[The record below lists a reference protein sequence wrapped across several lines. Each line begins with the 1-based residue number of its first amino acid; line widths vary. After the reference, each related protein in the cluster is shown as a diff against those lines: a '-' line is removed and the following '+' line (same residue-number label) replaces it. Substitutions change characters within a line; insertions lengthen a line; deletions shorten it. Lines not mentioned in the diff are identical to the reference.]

1 MRKKP
6 MTYQASFKCINEQC
20 GDTYPLNSIIYR
32 CKKCG
37 SLLEVKHDLNA
48 LAQRDAKSWKKLFD
62 ERYKSTEWPYGSG
75 VWGKKEWILP
85 QIENNNVVSLY
96 EGGTNLFWAERFG
109 QMLGLDDLWIKLCG
123 NSHSGSFKDLGM
135 TVLVSQV
142 KQMISEGVPIHA
154 VACASTGDTSA
165 ALAVY
170 CAAAG
175 IQSIVLL
182 PKGKISIA
190 QLIQPISNGAL
201 VLSLDT
207 DFDGCMNVVKEITKD
222 ETIYLA
228 NSMNSLRV
236 EGQKTV
242 GIEIVQQ
249 FDWEVPDVIII
260 PGGNLGN
267 VSALGSGLLMM
278 RDLGLIDSLPRI
290 IVAQAERA
298 NPLYRAYL
306 QKFERYEP
314 MQAQKTLASAIQ
326 IGNPVSIQ
334 KAIRTLKQFNGIVE
348 QATEQELADVAAL
361 GDTTGMFN
369 DPHTGVAL
377 AVMFKLLTAGKIDR
391 SERVVVI
398 STAHGLKFTDFKVRY
413 HEEKL
418 DFPSHFA
425 NKPIEL
431 PPTVEAVREA
441 LQFALQKRSRPKSK
455 KSSAGRGWKP
465 ATLAIHGHGR
475 VPKAYHAVSTPI
487 VHTSNYYFD
496 TSAEVV
502 EFMRSKGEGRVVRE
516 HEYGRY
522 GNPTQQECER
532 KLAAL
537 EGAERAIL
545 FSTGMSAVI
554 LTLQAYM
561 KWNGHI
567 IFTSDCYRQTR
578 DFATNVLE
586 EFGVEVSLVDPTADA
601 IADAVKPN
609 TNIIFTE
616 SPTNPYLHIL
626 DIPAIVDVAKQRGVL
641 TIIDATLAT
650 PYNIKPLDL
659 GVDIVIHSAT
669 KYLGGHNDLLAGVV
683 LGKHGLLDEL
693 NRTQRMIGATPGP
706 LTCFLLERGLK
717 TFALRM
723 EHHNRAGFA
732 VARMLE
738 SHPKIEKIWYP
749 GLESHPDYKIAAQQ
763 MRGFGSLVTFLVKG
777 GNEETQKFIDSLEL
791 FLITPSLGGSE
802 SLVTQMAPMS
812 FFDYPEDYRKAIGM
826 VDNLVRIALGLED
839 VDDLIA
845 DLEQALE
852 KI

>member
-1 MRKKP
+1 MSYRAWF
-6 MTYQASFKCINEQC
+6 QCINQQC
-20 GDTYPLNSIIYR
+20 GVSYPLNSIIYR
-32 CKKCG
+32 CKACG
-37 SLLEVKHDLNA
+37 SLLEVQHDLHALTNRNA
-48 LAQRDAKSWKKLFD
+48 KTWMEIFD
-62 ERYKSTEWPYGSG
+62 DRYKSTEWPYGSG
-75 VWGKKEWILP
+75 VWGKKEWVLP
-85 QIENNNVVSLY
+85 QIDNDNIVSLY

-109 QMLGLDDLWIKLCG
+109 KMLGLNDLWIKLCG

-142 KQMISEGVPIHA
+142 KQMISEGAPIKA

-182 PKGKISIA
+182 PKGKISME
-190 QLIQPISNGAL
+190 QLVQPIANGAL

-207 DFDGCMNVVKEITKD
+207 DFDGCMSIVQEITKD

-242 GIEIVQQ
+242 GIEIAQQ
-249 FDWEVPDVIII
+249 FDWDTPDVIII

-278 RDLGLIDSLPRI
+278 RDLGLIVRLPRI
-290 IVAQAERA
+290 VVAQAERA
-298 NPLYRAYL
+298 NPLYLSYL
-306 QKFERYEP
+306 KNFETFEP
-314 MQAQKTLASAIQ
+314 IHAQKTMASAIQ
-326 IGNPVSIQ
+326 IGNPVSIK
-334 KAIRTLKQFNGIVE
+334 KAIRTLKQFDGIVE
-348 QATEQELADVAAL
+348 QATEQELADAAAL

-369 DPHTGVAL
+369 CPHTGVAL
-377 AVMFKLLTAGKIDR
+377 VALIKLLKAGEIDK

-398 STAHGLKFTDFKVRY
+398 STAHGLKFTDFKIRY
-413 HEEKL
+413 HEETL
-418 DFPSHFA
+418 GFPCRYA

-431 PPTVEAVREA
+431 APTVGAVKEA
-441 LQFALQKRSRPKSK
+441 LQHVLQKRRKKLMSK
-455 KSSAGRGWKP
+455 KSLNVKKWKP
-465 ATLAIHGHGR
+465 ATLAIHGLVR
-475 VPKAYHAVSTPI
+475 TPKAHYAVSTPI
-487 VHTSNYYFD
+487 VQTSNYYFD
-496 TSAEVV
+496 STAEVL
-502 EFMRSKGEGRVVRE
+502 EFMKAKSKGRVVRE

-532 KLAAL
+532 KLAAI
-537 EGAERAIL
+537 EGAERALL

-554 LTLQAYM
+554 MTLIAYM
-561 KWNGHI
+561 RRNGHI
-567 IFTSDCYRQTR
+567 IFTNDCYRQTR
-578 DFATNVLE
+578 DFATTLLA
-586 EFGVEVSLVDPTADA
+586 EFGIKVSLVEPTAEA
-601 IADAVKPN
+601 IAKAIQPN

-616 SPTNPYLHIL
+616 SPTNPYLRVL
-626 DIPAIVDVAKQRGVL
+626 NIPAVVKVAEQHHVM

-650 PYNIKPLDL
+650 PYNIKPLEM

-669 KYLGGHNDLLAGVV
+669 KYLGGHNDLLAGVA
-683 LGKHGLLDEL
+683 LGKRNLLNDL
-693 NRTQRMIGATPGP
+693 YRMQRMIGATPGP
-706 LTCFLLERGLK
+706 FTSFLLERGVK

-723 EHHNRAGFA
+723 EHHNRAGLA
-732 VARMLE
+732 IARMLE
-738 SHPKIEKIWYP
+738 LHPKIEKVWYP
-749 GLESHPDYKIAAQQ
+749 GLESHPDHRIAIQQ
-763 MRGFGSLVTFLVKG
+763 MRGFGSVITFLLKG
-777 GNEETQKFIDSLEL
+777 GDKETRKFIDSLEL

-802 SLVTQMAPMS
+802 SLVTQMSTMS
-812 FFDYPEDYRKAIGM
+812 FFDYPEDHRRSIGM

-845 DLEQALE
+845 DLKQALD